1 MKISKQLLKEI
12 ITEEYSLVLW
22 EQLVREGM
30 VSDTIGT
37 AVKAFGASVNGMN
50 TKDDYTAHGAK
61 ESRLLAQEAN
71 RILLRIVSTLAK
83 GEFLDHRDAFRN
95 IIDHYR
101 NKGPHPPYAAYIIE
115 ALGHMMQWAE
125 KFEETGKED
134 YKTANYFNMALN
146 MAAKNPNRRG
156 HGQLPLHRPVGDA
169 DSTQAI
175 AMEEKKKP
183 SDGLTKKQKSAVVKK
198 AKAGKDIGKKG
209 KDFDK
214 VAREAGGG
222 EKGRKIAAA
231 AMWKNIKR

>member
-12 ITEEYSLVLW
+12 IREEYSLVLW

-37 AVKAFGASVNGMN
+37 AVKRFGASVTDM
-50 TKDDYTAHGAK
+50 DLRRDYGAYGAR
-61 ESRLLAQEAN
+61 ESRLLAQDAN
-71 RILLRIVSTLAK
+71 RILLRIVSTLAR

-95 IIDHYR
+95 IIDHYH
-101 NKGPHPPYAAYIIE
+101 NKAPHPPYASYVLA
-115 ALGHMMQWAE
+115 ALDHIMEWAE
-125 KFEETGKED
+125 KFEQTGEED
-134 YKTANYFNMALN
+134 YKIANYFNMALN
-146 MAAKNPNRRG
+146 MAANNPNRRG
-156 HGQLPLHRPVGDA
+156 YGQMPLFRSVGDT
-169 DSTQAI
+169 DSTQAF

-183 SDGLTKKQKSAVVKK
+183 SAGLTKKQKSDVVKK